1 MEYNIG
7 TVVTLKKGHPCGTNE
22 WEIIRTGADFK
33 LLRSYSNGSKKNF
46 RKKRKEDFAVN
57 KKTKA
62 LFKTKRFRKKIH
74 KMKKKSLNTGTFF
87 DIIVIRDIY

>member
-33 LLRSYSNGSKKNF
+33 LKCERLRSYSNGSKKNF

-62 LFKTKRFRKKIH
+62 LFKTKRFRKKIT
-74 KMKKKSLNTGTFF
+74 K
-87 DIIVIRDIY
+87 

>member
-33 LLRSYSNGSKKNF
+33 LKCKGCGRIVMVPRKTFEKSVKKILKQI
-46 RKKRKEDFAVN
+46 KKRKLCLKPKDLGKNSQNE
-57 KKTKA
+57 
-62 LFKTKRFRKKIH
+62 
-74 KMKKKSLNTGTFF
+74 KKS
-87 DIIVIRDIY
+87 

>member
-33 LLRSYSNGSKKNF
+33 LKCKGCGRIVMVP
-46 RKKRKEDFAVN
+46 RKTFQGTCMECYFQKE
-57 KKTKA
+57 T
-62 LFKTKRFRKKIH
+62 KKIQ
-74 KMKKKSLNTGTFF
+74 M
-87 DIIVIRDIY
+87 